1 MYPIIQT
8 VSAQELNKVSEESIE
23 DSPSQKEETMLLNDN
38 NSEISEV
45 VDTQNEENELE
56 QSNKDQQDVDNSQ
69 EESDEAIDDE
79 VIS

>member
-1 MYPIIQT
+1 
-8 VSAQELNKVSEESIE
+8 VSEESIE